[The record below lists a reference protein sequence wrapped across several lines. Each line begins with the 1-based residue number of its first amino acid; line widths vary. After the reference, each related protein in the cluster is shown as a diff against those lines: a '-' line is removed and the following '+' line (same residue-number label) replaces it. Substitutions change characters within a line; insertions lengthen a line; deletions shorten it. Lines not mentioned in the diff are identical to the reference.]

1 MDEPGGPSLPDATY
15 RTASLCQ
22 CRSPGSFN
30 STLQGSL
37 WDQAAPGWGGPWS
50 HLLPLPCSPAA
61 SWGHRQ
67 PRASSPSEETAL
79 SWFAALAIALGKL
92 QANSCDFS
100 PHGSPAP
107 ITCVNTFIFKA
118 AEPRWGLEVADEE
131 GGSRGLISAGV
142 LAYVTPSYN

>member
-22 CRSPGSFN
+22 CRSLGSFN

-37 WDQAAPGWGGPWS
+37 WEQAARGWGGPWS

-67 PRASSPSEETAL
+67 PRASSPSKETAL

-118 AEPRWGLEVADEE
+118 AEQGGGWRWPMRRE
-131 GGSRGLISAGV
+131 GAGALSALGSLHM
-142 LAYVTPSYN
+142 